1 MKQLRYKSKN
11 PKTVDKKTDNSNRRE
26 EILNE
31 YITLAKTITT
41 EKEARDLLQRA
52 WGKKNVYVELF
63 GEVAKIIKARGLIV
77 R

>member
-1 MKQLRYKSKN
+1 MKKLRYKSKN
-11 PKTVDKKTDNSNRRE
+11 PKSVDKKTDNSNKRE

>member
-1 MKQLRYKSKN
+1 MKKLRYKSKN
-11 PKTVDKKTDNSNRRE
+11 PKTVDNKTDTSNRRE

-31 YITLAKTITT
+31 FITLAETITT

>member
-1 MKQLRYKSKN
+1 MKKLRYKSKN
-11 PKTVDKKTDNSNRRE
+11 PKSVDKKTDNSNRRE

-41 EKEARDLLQRA
+41 EKEARDLLQRD

>member
-1 MKQLRYKSKN
+1 VPASTTKCSE
-11 PKTVDKKTDNSNRRE
+11 P
-26 EILNE
+26 LNE
-31 YITLAKTITT
+31 FITLAETITT

-63 GEVAKIIKARGLIV
+63 GEVAKVIKARGLIV

>member
-1 MKQLRYKSKN
+1 MKKLRYKSKN
-11 PKTVDKKTDNSNRRE
+11 PKSVDKKTDNSNRRE

>member
-1 MKQLRYKSKN
+1 MKKLRYKSKN

-31 YITLAKTITT
+31 FITLAKTITT

>member
-1 MKQLRYKSKN
+1 MKKLRYKSKN